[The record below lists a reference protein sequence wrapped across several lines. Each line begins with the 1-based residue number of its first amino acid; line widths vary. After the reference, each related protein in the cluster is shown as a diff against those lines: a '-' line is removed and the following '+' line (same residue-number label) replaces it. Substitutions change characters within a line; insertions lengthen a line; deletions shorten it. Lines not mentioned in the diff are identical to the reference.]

1 MRTFLEGFL
10 SFMSPCMLP
19 LLPVYLAYFASGE
32 AGRAKTALR
41 SVSFM
46 LGFTLVFVALGVA
59 AGGVGAALTEH
70 KRVVEIVCG
79 IIVMALALSFFGL
92 FRLPTLGGARSVR
105 VQGVFSAF
113 LFGIVFSLCLSPCVG
128 AFLAAALLEA
138 ASEGSAL
145 KGAIKLAAYSAGL
158 GVPMIISALLVDKLK
173 GTLAFLRARMGVVN
187 AICGVVLMIFGLSIA
202 LPFHFNVS
210 IEVIEE
216 PKVAEEQAVREEVV
230 STNAVKKVVEVVG
243 KEQFKKEVHSA
254 EGDVLV
260 DFWASWCGPCLRM
273 IPVMNEIASEG
284 KVKVVKVN
292 VDDNAELATEY
303 GIRSIPA
310 VKLFRSGKVVGEAV
324 GVLPRESLE
333 KVLGIKAP

>member
-202 LPFHFNVS
+202 LPFNFNVS
-210 IEVIEE
+210 IEE

-243 KEQFKKEVHSA
+243 KEQFKKEVLSA

-303 GIRSIPA
+303 GLRSIPA
-310 VKLFRSGKVVGEAV
+310 FKLFRSGKVVGEAV
-324 GVLPRESLE
+324 GALPRESLE